1 MHYVH
6 KTNLQPVALLL
17 QQFPVQ
23 LCSNDLKMSLAYLYQ
38 WDRIALELEETKTSD
53 GDRNFSA
60 FLLGSRQDQ
69 SETKRKRRKGTFKQ
83 LNYTIYVFMVL
94 QVCAYAVC
102 SQNVYP

>member
-53 GDRNFSA
+53 GDQNFSA

-69 SETKRKRRKGTFKQ
+69 SETRKKKKKVT
-83 LNYTIYVFMVL
+83 
-94 QVCAYAVC
+94 
-102 SQNVYP
+102 